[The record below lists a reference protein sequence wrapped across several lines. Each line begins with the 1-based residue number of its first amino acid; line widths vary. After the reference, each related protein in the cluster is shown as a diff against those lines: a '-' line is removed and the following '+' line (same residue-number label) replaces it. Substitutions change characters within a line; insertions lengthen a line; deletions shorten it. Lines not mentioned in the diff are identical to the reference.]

1 MSNPKLSFWSEL
13 NIIICFVLSW
23 QQKVGSDVNIII
35 LFFLPPEEPDPTE
48 YQYTAVYFSLER
60 EQREMAMGN

>member
-1 MSNPKLSFWSEL
+1 MSNPKLSFWSES